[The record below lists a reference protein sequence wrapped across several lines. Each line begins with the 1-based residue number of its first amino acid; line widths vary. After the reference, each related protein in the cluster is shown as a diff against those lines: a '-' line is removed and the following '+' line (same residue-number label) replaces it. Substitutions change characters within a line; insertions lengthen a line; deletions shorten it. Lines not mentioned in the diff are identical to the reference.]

1 MCPQI
6 LETNTKLFFHVQQ
19 QQVIELIRS
28 GKVNEALLF
37 AQEYLAYKG
46 EDNPDA
52 LDDLGVFSAY
62 PAKKVYHTCHI
73 SHARREHYRPDC
85 V

>member
-1 MCPQI
+1 MHFLRLQI

-46 EDNPDA
+46 EENPDS
-52 LDDLGVFSAY
+52 LDDLGVLPGC
-62 PAKKVYHTCHI
+62 PAKQV
-73 SHARREHYRPDC
+73 
-85 V
+85 